1 MRRDVLILG
10 ATIVVGA
17 AVTWG
22 PMVPEAMSDMQT
34 FRVSDVRVAGARFL
48 SEDSVRARLGLTP
61 ESSIWDDPKPWAER
75 LSAHPLVR
83 SAKVRRRFPNGLRV
97 TVEERQPVALAATP
111 TLEPVDA
118 DGYRLP
124 IDPTRYPLDL
134 PIVTAGSVPPKGS
147 ALFGED
153 VRSLVAEIVHLGMSD
168 ADFLLRVSTL
178 RHDGRGA
185 FVARLTGPDI
195 DFLLPSRVAAGR
207 LRAGEAALSDA
218 MSRSPGSTPR
228 SVDLRFA
235 DQVVV
240 RRFDSSRTAGR

>member
-1 MRRDVLILG
+1 MRRDVVILG
-10 ATIVVGA
+10 ATLAVGA
-17 AVTWG
+17 VVAWG
-22 PMVPEAMSDMQT
+22 PVVPEALSEMQT
-34 FRVSDVRVAGARFL
+34 FRVSAVRVSGARFL
-48 SEDSVRARLGLTP
+48 SEDTVIARLGLTP

-75 LSAHPLVR
+75 LSTHPLVR
-83 SAKVRRRFPNGLRV
+83 GAEVRRRFPNGLRV

-118 DGYRLP
+118 EGYRLP

-134 PIVTAGSVPPKGS
+134 PIVAAGSTPPRGS

-153 VRSLVAEIVHLGMSD
+153 VRALVAEIVHLGMSD

-195 DFLLPSRVAAGR
+195 DFLLPPRIAPAR

-218 MSRSPGSTPR
+218 MSRSPGATPL

>member
-1 MRRDVLILG
+1 MRRDLKILG
-10 ATIVVGA
+10 ATLALGAVVA
-17 AVTWG
+17 WG
-22 PMVPEAMSDMQT
+22 PLVPARLSDMQT
-34 FRVSDVRVAGARFL
+34 FRVSEVRVSGARFL

-61 ESSIWDDPKPWAER
+61 EASIFDDPKPWVER

-83 SAKVRRRFPNGLRV
+83 RAEVRRRFPNGLRV
-97 TVEERQPVALAATP
+97 TLEERQPVALAATP

-118 DGYRLP
+118 EGHRLP

-134 PIVTAGSVPPKGS
+134 PIVTASSVPPGGS
-147 ALFGED
+147 TLFGED
-153 VRSLVAEIVHLGMSD
+153 VRSLVAEIARLGVSD
-168 ADFLLRVSTL
+168 AEFVQRISTL

-195 DFLLPSRVAAGR
+195 DFLMPPGVSASRI
-207 LRAGEAALSDA
+207 RAGEAALQDA
-218 MSRSPGSTPR
+218 MSRSPGETPL